1 MSAEYFQ
8 LPNRCPERAL
18 IPERLH
24 PTVGELRHVA
34 VEQAEAS
41 STSTTLWN
49 VTGKDSTRVN
59 EGSGERSEKTRRHQ
73 VASCLSMFGVSG

>member
-18 IPERLH
+18 IPQLH
-24 PTVGELRHVA
+24 LTGDGLRHVA
-34 VEQAEAS
+34 VGQAEAS

-49 VTGKDSTRVN
+49 VIGKASTRVN
-59 EGSGERSEKTRRHQ
+59 EGAGERSENLNPC
-73 VASCLSMFGVSG
+73 ADNE